1 MIKDIIIKSVKLLL
15 ALTVITG
22 VVYPLLVTGLGQLA
36 FPFKSNGSLIL
47 KDGSLIGSELIA
59 QQFENN
65 KYFQSRPSYNGY
77 SSMPSGGS
85 NLAIAGKD
93 YKQKSDSICN
103 AFRQKN
109 NLLQNSEVPSEMM
122 SYSASGLDPHISKQS
137 ALLQAERISVA
148 RNFSED
154 KRRSLLA
161 LIDKLTEKPQ
171 IGILGEERINVLLIN
186 LEIDKL

>member
-1 MIKDIIIKSVKLLL
+1 
-15 ALTVITG
+15 
-22 VVYPLLVTGLGQLA
+22 
-36 FPFKSNGSLIL
+36 L
-47 KDGSLIGSELIA
+47 KDGILIGSELIA
-59 QQFENN
+59 QQFESN
-65 KYFQSRPSYNGY
+65 KYFQSRPSYNCY

-93 YKQKSDSICN
+93 YKLKSDSLCN
-103 AFRQKN
+103 AFRQRN
-109 NLLQNSEVPSEMM
+109 NLLANTEVPSEMM

-137 ALLQAERISVA
+137 ALLQAERIFVA

-154 KRRSLLA
+154 KRRALLA
-161 LIDKLTEKPQ
+161 LIDKLTENPQ

>member
-15 ALTVITG
+15 AFTVTTG
-22 VVYPLLVTGLGQLA
+22 VIYPLLVTGLGLLA

-59 QQFENN
+59 QGFEND
-65 KYFQSRPSYNGY
+65 KYFQPRPSYNVH

-93 YKQKSDSICN
+93 YKLKSDSLCN

-137 ALLQAERISVA
+137 ALLQVERISVA